1 MKKAL
6 FLILEQYADWEMAHL
21 STILNQHDK
30 WRAKTISLTNTVTSI
45 GGLSVNVD
53 YRIEDYNDDFDLL
66 ILIGGNAWN
75 TNNSALLAFIQD
87 AFERNIPIGAIC
99 GAVDYLAR
107 NGLINNH
114 KHTGNAQ
121 FLWDEFPNYT
131 GKHHFIKQQV
141 VRDRNLV
148 TANGTASVEFLEHVL
163 KLISFDSNE
172 NIHQKIFMI
181 NHGYYKY
188 CDIYGDPFDK
198 M

>member
-6 FLILEQYADWEMAHL
+6 FLILDQYADWEMAHL

-30 WRAKTISLTNTVTSI
+30 WCTKTISLTNNVKSI

-53 YRIEDYNDDFDLL
+53 YNIKNYNDDFDLL
-66 ILIGGNAWN
+66 ILVGGNTWN
-75 TNNSALLAFIQD
+75 TNNQALLTFIQK
-87 AFERNIPIGAIC
+87 AFKKNIVIGAIC
-99 GAVDYLAR
+99 GAVDYLAK
-107 NGLINNH
+107 NGLLNDY
-114 KHTGNAQ
+114 KHTGNALS
-121 FLWDEFPNYT
+121 LWNDFDKYT
-131 GKHHFIKQQV
+131 GSHYFIAKQV

-163 KLISFDSNE
+163 KTISFDSNE

-181 NHGYYKY
+181 NHGFYKY